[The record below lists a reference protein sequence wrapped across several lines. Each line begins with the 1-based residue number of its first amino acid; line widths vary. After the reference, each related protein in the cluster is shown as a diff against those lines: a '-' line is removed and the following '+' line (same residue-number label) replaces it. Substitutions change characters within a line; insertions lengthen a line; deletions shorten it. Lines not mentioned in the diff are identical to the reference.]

1 MHLSAP
7 NYANSRVV
15 PAADPRETTRKH
27 VGKTTGSD
35 FTSPTAALMSQT
47 GRLRASGHRR
57 VRKRQ
62 KIVLHARR
70 LFQGAV
76 HCTPYRAAGI
86 DDSNPD
92 TGSTGKADWPNEA
105 YCRILAELSCRNPAR
120 PARSGPCLTL
130 FRPLLEWAGEIG
142 SRVERSRRT
151 KQATYLTPAA
161 RSCRSRDDDG
171 ACIVGVIW
179 YALAE
184 PAAGLHGWLQQIACG
199 ENKMCHSRSFSC
211 TLKLKTGCD
220 DYWRPTGQRCPES
233 DD

>member
-47 GRLRASGHRR
+47 GRLRASGYRR

-86 DDSNPD
+86 DGSNPD
-92 TGSTGKADWPNEA
+92 TGSTGKADWPNKA
-105 YCRILAELSCRNPAR
+105 YCRILAGLSCRKPAR

-130 FRPLLEWAGEIG
+130 FRPLLEGAGEIG

-151 KQATYLTPAA
+151 NRYGLGTAHLHYISQTGDIPNSSGQKSLKQ
-161 RSCRSRDDDG
+161 RRRWC
-171 ACIVGVIW
+171 
-179 YALAE
+179 
-184 PAAGLHGWLQQIACG
+184 LHCW
-199 ENKMCHSRSFSC
+199 HSRQPAYTGGYSKSHAV
-211 TLKLKTGCD
+211 KT
-220 DYWRPTGQRCPES
+220 RCATVGRS
-233 DD
+233 AALCS